1 MSAAPSR
8 LKQANAPSG
17 GSAYTPVT
25 RVGANHTSA
34 APSRLKQANAPS
46 GGSGYTPV
54 TRVGVQS

>member
-1 MSAAPSR
+1 M
-8 LKQANAPSG
+8 
-17 GSAYTPVT
+17 
-25 RVGANHTSA
+25 SA